1 MERLEVDELGLDY
14 TDRRI
19 LLALIDKFNGGI
31 NIEIR
36 KKRDYLLEKIVNSL
50 DGVEINGDLARRVAN
65 NINISIEGID
75 GVVLVDQLSREGI
88 YVSTGSACNS
98 NIITPSYVLKALHKD
113 DDTALSSIRITLDN
127 NVTYDDLDYVVDK
140 LVENVEDLR
149 EF

>member
-1 MERLEVDELGLDY
+1 M
-14 TDRRI
+14 
-19 LLALIDKFNGGI
+19 
-31 NIEIR
+31 
-36 KKRDYLLEKIVNSL
+36 
-50 DGVEINGDLARRVAN
+50 
-65 NINISIEGID
+65 
-75 GVVLVDQLSREGI
+75 
-88 YVSTGSACNS
+88 